1 MFTTFYYTFTILSL
15 KICFENIVAL
25 LIIHSIDIYNIYRGK
40 NYALIL
46 YLNLKDI
53 FLAPPLSHMH

>member
-46 YLNLKDI
+46 YLNPKDI
-53 FLAPPLSHMH
+53 FLSPPLSHMH